1 MNAIVPDISVSQGRQ
16 FANEHVY
23 QNIKPK
29 VGVLSSS
36 ERTHARVSYL
46 KSSNHHE
53 TPADVSSALRRVRN
67 SGTVPPKKKSQK
79 NWSSFYYQGFV

>member
-1 MNAIVPDISVSQGRQ
+1 MNSTVPDISVSQTRTLATQ
-16 FANEHVY
+16 HVY

-46 KSSNHHE
+46 KSSNHDAN
-53 TPADVSSALRRVRN
+53 PADVSSALRRVRN
-67 SGTVPPKKKSQK
+67 HGTVPPKKLK
-79 NWSSFYYQGFV
+79 